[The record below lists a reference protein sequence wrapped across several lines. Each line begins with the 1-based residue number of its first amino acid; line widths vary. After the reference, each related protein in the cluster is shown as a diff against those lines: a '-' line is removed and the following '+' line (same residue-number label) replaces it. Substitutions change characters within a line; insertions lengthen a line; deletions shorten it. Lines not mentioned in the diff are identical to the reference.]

1 VTPEVR
7 AAERIRVL
15 WLIKGL
21 GPGGAERLLVAAA
34 ELRDR
39 VAFDYRA
46 AYLLPWKDHL
56 VGELESAGVPVRC
69 LGTRD
74 ERDVRWA
81 ARLRSLL
88 VESPVDVVHVHSPYV
103 AGIARLVI
111 RTLPARMRPRVVA
124 TEHNAWST
132 YTATTRWL
140 NAATSG
146 LDDATITVSGEV
158 KGSLRGRA
166 AGRAVVIA
174 HGIPLEHVRS
184 QRAARASARD
194 ELGVSPDTVLLGT
207 VANYVPKKDYPN
219 LLHAARRLAERRPDV
234 RWCAV
239 GQGPMAE
246 SVHALR
252 HELGLADVVRL
263 PGYRPDAVRLM
274 AACDVFVLA
283 SRFEGLPVA
292 LMEACALGLP
302 VVVTAVGGIPE
313 AIEDGV
319 QGRLVPPERPD
330 LLADA
335 IEELIVDPA
344 RRAAMADAA
353 AALAE
358 NYDAARAVRE
368 IEAIYRRV
376 SER

>member
-39 VAFDYRA
+39 AAFDYRA

-56 VGELESAGVPVRC
+56 VGELEAAGVPVRC
-69 LGTRD
+69 LETRD

-88 VESPVDVVHVHSPYV
+88 VESPVDVVHIHSPYV
-103 AGIARLVI
+103 AGIARVVI
-111 RTLPARMRPRVVA
+111 RTLPARTRPRVVV

-132 YTATTRWL
+132 YTSTTRWL

-146 LDDATITVSGEV
+146 LDDATITVSDEV

-166 AGRAVVIA
+166 AARATVIA
-174 HGIPLEHVRS
+174 HGIPVQHVRS
-184 QRAARASARD
+184 QRAARASARQ
-194 ELGVSPDTVLLGT
+194 ELGVAPDTVLLGT
-207 VANYVPKKDYPN
+207 VANYVAKKDYPN
-219 LLHAARRLAERRPDV
+219 LLHAARRLRSRQPDV

-239 GQGPMAE
+239 GQGPKAE
-246 SVHALR
+246 SIHALR
-252 HELGLADVVRL
+252 HELGLDEVVLL

-302 VVVTAVGGIPE
+302 IVATAVGGVPE

-319 QGRLVPPERPD
+319 QGRLVPPARPD

-335 IEELIVDPA
+335 IEELLVDPE
-344 RRAAMADAA
+344 RRAAMADAS

-358 NYDAARAVRE
+358 KYDAARAVRE

-376 SER
+376 VER